1 MISLLPF
8 LFQTQNPPQRFFD
21 LFFSF
26 SNPILFSILFIIIF
40 IIVLFLIRRF
50 VFAPL
55 KEEHYKERKELEL
68 KNARLMALFA
78 ELDPDPVLRIDK
90 DGKIIDSNKAAETL
104 ADENEINGRYINDI
118 LSNYNFDTSELI
130 IKSES
135 ATFNQEIGKKY
146 FTVNVRGIQ
155 SLNIVQIYLHDVTER
170 TEYEERL
177 KSNQKRLK
185 ELSRHIESSAEEER
199 NRIAEELHDSVGQ
212 NLSFLKLKVQEI
224 FGNVNGGVKDED
236 YNELLNSVDGITSE
250 IREISYRLKPKI
262 LSELGIAP
270 AIKSLVEM
278 INHKTS
284 VKGTVSII
292 GDLRRFDYSIEIN
305 IYRFTQEAI
314 NNILKHSK
322 ATEFDIQL
330 VFGRSNFKIVI
341 SDNGLGF
348 DAEKAMQFENRGL
361 GLFNMRERMENING
375 VMKIES
381 EKDQGTIIIGKI
393 NYGTEND

>member
-135 ATFNQEIGKKY
+135 ATFNQEIGEKY